1 MIDPTHRGN
10 DMRLTLALMLLA
22 LPVQAETLSQEIAR
36 TGLAATETRLA
47 ALPTRTDAETFTLG
61 GVQFLRAIEGTFQ
74 DRYAMGLTDRSGML
88 PLLRLPLA
96 DNPNPEPFTPPA
108 ITALFAH
115 AAINLAAAKTTLAA
129 IPATSDFAVEIAL
142 DDLWF
147 DIDRSG
153 TRAPGEGIADLI
165 ATLQPTTIRFDVAD
179 AAWTAAYADL
189 LGAICAMVQAYD
201 PTAPIARVLQ
211 ARTAM
216 EQFGPLTPDPFLGS
230 ATPLDAVDLVAMV
243 LDTLNQPPDA
253 AQMARAK
260 QHLRD
265 MVALNRE
272 FWTRVAAETDN
283 NREWLPNDAQHS
295 ALGLPVPPGT
305 GTAWLAV
312 LEDLDALLTGQ
323 KLVPYWRV
331 SGTAGVDVG
340 AMFDDPRPIDLIGWV
355 QGHAAL
361 PYLKQGPLVT
371 PDSLAAF
378 DTLMS
383 GQTMLFA
390 LYLN

>member
-1 MIDPTHRGN
+1 
-10 DMRLTLALMLLA
+10 MRLTLALMLLA

-61 GVQFLRAIEGTFQ
+61 GVQFMRAIEGTFQ
-74 DRYAMGLTDRSGML
+74 DRYAMGLTDRTGML

-96 DNPNPEPFTPPA
+96 DNPNPTPFTPPA

-115 AAINLAAAKTTLAA
+115 AATNLAAAKTTLAA
-129 IPATSDFAVEIAL
+129 IPATSDFAVEINLA
-142 DDLWF
+142 DLWF
-147 DIDRSG
+147 DIDRTG
-153 TRAPGEGIADLI
+153 TRSPGEGLSDLV
-165 ATLQPTTIRFDVAD
+165 ATLQPTDGTPLPTVRFDVAD

-211 ARTAM
+211 ARTVM
-216 EQFGPLTPDPFLGS
+216 EEFGPLSPDPILGS

-243 LDTLNQPPDA
+243 LDTLNQTPDT
-253 AQMARAK
+253 AQMASAK

-265 MVALNRE
+265 MVALNRD
-272 FWTRVAAETDN
+272 FWTRVATETDN
-283 NREWLPNDAQHS
+283 NHEWLPNDAQHS

-331 SGTAGVDVG
+331 SGTAGVDVS

>member
-1 MIDPTHRGN
+1 
-10 DMRLTLALMLLA
+10 MRLTLALMLLA
-22 LPVQAETLSQEIAR
+22 LPLHAETLSQEIAR
-36 TGLAATETRLA
+36 TGLAATETRLT
-47 ALPTRTDAETFTLG
+47 ALPSRTDAEAFALG

-74 DRYAMGLTDRSGML
+74 DRYAMGLTDRTGML

-96 DNPNPEPFTPPA
+96 DNPNPTPFAPGA
-108 ITALFAH
+108 ITALFAN
-115 AAINLAAAKTTLAA
+115 AAGGLAAAKTTLAA

-142 DDLWF
+142 NDLWF
-147 DIDRSG
+147 DIDRNG
-153 TRAPGEGIADLI
+153 TRSAGEGMSDLV
-165 ATLQPTTIRFDVAD
+165 ATLQPTNPDAPLPTIRFDVAD

-211 ARTAM
+211 ARATM
-216 EQFGPLTPDPFLGS
+216 QEFGPLSPDPIFGGGAS
-230 ATPLDAVDLVAMV
+230 LDAVDLVAMV
-243 LDTLNQPPDA
+243 LDTLNQTPDT

-260 QHLRD
+260 HHLRD

-283 NREWLPNDAQHS
+283 TQEWLPNDAQQS
-295 ALGLPVPPGT
+295 ALGLPAPPGT

-312 LEDLDALLTGQ
+312 LDDLDALLTGQ

-331 SGTAGVDVG
+331 SGTAGVDIG
-340 AMFDDPRPIDLIGWV
+340 AMFDDPRPIDLVGWV
-355 QGHAAL
+355 QGWAAL

-383 GQTMLFA
+383 GQAMLFA

>member
-1 MIDPTHRGN
+1 MIGPTHRGT

-22 LPVQAETLSQEIAR
+22 LPLQAETLSQEIAR

-74 DRYAMGLTDRSGML
+74 DRYAMGLTDRTGML
-88 PLLRLPLA
+88 PLLRLPLP
-96 DNPNPEPFTPPA
+96 DNPTPTPFTPPA
-108 ITALFAH
+108 ITALFAK
-115 AAINLAAAKTTLAA
+115 AATNLAAAKTTLAA

-142 DDLWF
+142 GDLWF
-147 DIDRSG
+147 DIDRTG
-153 TRAPGEGIADLI
+153 TRSPGEGIADLV

-216 EQFGPLTPDPFLGS
+216 EEFGPLSPDPILGS

-243 LDTLNQPPDA
+243 LDTLNQTPNTA
-253 AQMARAK
+253 HMARAK

-265 MVALNRE
+265 MVALNRD
-272 FWTRVAAETDN
+272 FWIRVATETDN
-283 NREWLPNDAQHS
+283 NHEWLPNDAQHS

-305 GTAWLAV
+305 GSAWLAV
-312 LEDLDALLTGQ
+312 LDDLDALLTGQ

-331 SGTAGVDVG
+331 SGSGGVDIS

-355 QGHAAL
+355 QGWAAL

-371 PDSLAAF
+371 PDSLNAF